1 MAELAVAKAREAGI
15 VNDNTITER
24 TMAGLFGQQMFA
36 GTMDAL
42 TYNKD
47 TGFAVNDWKFSKSGG
62 PEDIQKRGERMLQM
76 QVYFTMYEKALEKL
90 SNQVFEEGKEIT
102 AEDAKWFGL
111 EGNDS
116 AEWANDLT
124 ERLNHIRK
132 GNVKFANTRAFE
144 QNGQQIVEIVTSGL
158 NVAMSMEEVAEI
170 LDKGIKGEAI
180 PWDEIA
186 KKYGVDSIKASL
198 FSVNGSKLSSEVPPV
213 V

>member
-1 MAELAVAKAREAGI
+1 
-15 VNDNTITER
+15 
-24 TMAGLFGQQMFA
+24 
-36 GTMDAL
+36 
-42 TYNKD
+42 
-47 TGFAVNDWKFSKSGG
+47 
-62 PEDIQKRGERMLQM
+62 MLQM

-198 FSVNGSKLSSEVPPV
+198 FSVNGSKLSNEVPPV